1 MEAKARSTLAEGT
14 ALAEWAARSGGLA
27 RAPDGE
33 ALVRKAA
40 ELATP
45 GVDLERRTV
54 SAVISTG
61 SIDRQ
66 GDTVDPLGWQ
76 LERYQANPVVLWAHD
91 YKALPI
97 AKALDVSVKGSGK
110 RARLRATARFE
121 TFPFADAVFNL
132 IASGSINAT
141 SVGFVPLE
149 WKFAEEDEDR
159 GFAAMDI
166 TKAELLEYSIVPVPA
181 NAEALIG
188 AKGLTQDSRNAL
200 YRWVAEAVE
209 DEHPTSLTK
218 SDLDTLH
225 RAWGTHALHTLTGME
240 SLDLA
245 KQNLKRMTAKPSAED
260 LERPTIDI
268 AGIATKLEPVT
279 KPRVGRDG
287 PGRGNSGV
295 QTLVFDKDLWS
306 VAGAQSWASEHDFYS
321 SPVDESEG
329 SIRIRQFDPDKCSSD
344 SFSTLRDDLP
354 DGVALVT
361 CTGKSVS
368 AKAAAR
374 VKRLR
379 LFGLR
384 RSANALH

>member
-27 RAPDGE
+27 KAPNGE
-33 ALVRKAA
+33 PLVRKATA
-40 ELATP
+40 LEVP

-54 SAVISTG
+54 SATISTG

-66 GDTVDPLGWQ
+66 GDTVDPAGWQ
-76 LERYQANPVVLWAHD
+76 LERYLSNPVVLWAHD

-97 AKALDVSVKGSGK
+97 AKATSVQVKGSGR

-132 IASGSINAT
+132 IAAGTVNAT

-149 WKFAEEDEDR
+149 WKFADEEEDR

-188 AKGLTQDSRNAL
+188 AKCLDDDGRKAL
-200 YRWVAEAVE
+200 YGWAAEALE
-209 DEHPTSLTK
+209 EGHDISLSK
-218 SDLDTLH
+218 EDLDRMH
-225 RAWGTHALHTLTGME
+225 KAWAPPKTYSAPQLVSCEETEAL
-240 SLDLA
+240 A
-245 KQNLKRMTAKPSAED
+245 AANLKRIAE
-260 LERPTIDI
+260 
-268 AGIATKLEPVT
+268 KLEPVT

-306 VAGAQSWASEHDFYS
+306 VSGAQAWASEHDFYS
-321 SPVDESEG
+321 SPVDETEG
-329 SIRIRQFDPDKCSSD
+329 SIRIRQFDPDKCSAD
-344 SFSTLRDDLP
+344 SFSTLTEGTP
-354 DGVALVT
+354 DGIALVT
-361 CTGKSVS
+361 CTGKSLT
-368 AKAAAR
+368 AKRRAQHA
-374 VKRLR
+374 RLR
-379 LFGLR
+379 MT
-384 RSANALH
+384 ALKHRAAELYTAH